1 MIKKFNQIV
10 IELFNRGLINN
21 YLTILFCWNKKYYS
35 KFDILFYYE
44 YSKQTRTSKI
54 AFNYWSDTGFQD
66 FMNLYQKCTAKPY
79 SLLVINSTI
88 ALDNPLRFKKNIK
101 TNHDSWWYD

>member
-1 MIKKFNQIV
+1 MNTPNKQ
-10 IELFNRGLINN
+10 ELL
-21 YLTILFCWNKKYYS
+21 
-35 KFDILFYYE
+35 
-44 YSKQTRTSKI
+44 KI

-79 SLLVINSTI
+79 SLLVINSTL

-101 TNHDSWWYD
+101 TNHDNWWYD